1 MRNQLALAL
10 GLLSLSAAPAFA
22 SGSVSGAGGA
32 DDYTRGKAIFARAV
46 TCDSCPLAA
55 GVSTPEEAAAV
66 LKRVKAGEF
75 GLSKADAES
84 VAAFL
89 ERRYKV
95 S

>member
-1 MRNQLALAL
+1 MRTSFALAASL
-10 GLLSLSAAPAFA
+10 VLLSATPAFA

-75 GLSKADAES
+75 GLSKDEAAS